1 MIIKRGGIGE
11 GGGWGTF
18 GVGGQVDADFQYP
31 SIVGDDVPT
40 ITRST
45 D

>member
-1 MIIKRGGIGE
+1 MVINREGASGK

-31 SIVGDDVPT
+31 SIVADDVPT
-40 ITRST
+40 ITR
-45 D
+45 